1 MKLFKMNF
9 RNNPVR
15 VIVTSNNPEAPAELW
30 MPVADLSAVG
40 YVDPYSVARN
50 KLDPVKRFRL
60 SGFPGVKSRP
70 RLMAPLESVKE
81 FLSDQS
87 RRLPYALEFCEWLDA
102 AALPIVQ
109 GQVQVHS
116 AYDGDGKEVLDPL
129 AAAFAEID
137 RLKQEKE
144 RLEEQ
149 NIDLKSRLGAIEYI
163 LSDGRK
169 VSLR

>member
-1 MKLFKMNF
+1 MTF

-15 VIVTSNNPEAPAELW
+15 VIATSQTPSDPVDLW

-40 YVDPYSVARN
+40 YVDPYSVARD

-60 SGFPGVKSRP
+60 EGFPGVKSRP
-70 RLMAPLESVKE
+70 RLMVPLDSVKQ

-87 RRLPYALEFCEWLDA
+87 RRLPYALEFCQWLDA
-102 AALPIVQ
+102 AALPIAQ
-109 GQVQVHS
+109 GQVQVHT
-116 AYDGDGKEVLDPL
+116 AFDGDGQEEVDPL
-129 AAAFAEID
+129 AAAYAEID
-137 RLKQEKE
+137 RLKREKE

-163 LSDGRK
+163 LSDGQK
-169 VSLR
+169 VSIR